1 MCRDI
6 TGTDTPF
13 GFAVLSDA
21 PEGTGFDVVFGIG
34 NEDILGLR
42 MDHHTIGHLNLYRRV
57 VEPLVR
63 HDLAGLGVD
72 DVVGGVGGIIVSGAG
87 IERVAADIHVADVDS
102 EGVNDLICLSI
113 NTIEL
118 RLYSLV
124 VAMRRDPA
132 DYNYLFVLATS

>member
-6 TGTDTPF
+6 TGTDAPF

-102 EGVNDLICLSI
+102 EGVNDLICLCI

-118 RLYSLV
+118 WLYGLV
-124 VAMRRDPA
+124 VTTRRRKGC
-132 DYNYLFVLATS
+132 SRS